1 MAQAAVLDVFRGE
14 AEQLTRTLTG
24 LSESDWDRP
33 TACTPWR
40 VRDLLAHL
48 RVVIAWLPGM
58 LAAEPPP
65 RAEVDATAYYR
76 PDERFA
82 PDTNTTRI
90 GLAQEHAA
98 TLGSG
103 DVLLGDF
110 TATWQQVDKLCRAEP
125 HDRVVRTRHGD
136 PMLLTEF
143 LRTRV
148 VEVAV
153 HGLDLAAALDRPPWL
168 TAPAA
173 ELVEDLLG
181 GTTARSALGWD
192 RLTFLLKATGRTP
205 ITPAETE
212 RINHLGIHWLTL
224 G

>member
-1 MAQAAVLDVFRGE
+1 MAEDPVLDVLRGE
-14 AEQLTRTLTG
+14 AEQLTRALTG
-24 LSESDWDRP
+24 LSEQDWDRP

-40 VRDLLAHL
+40 VRDLLAHI

-58 LAAEPPP
+58 LIAQPPA
-65 RAEVDATAYYR
+65 RAKVDARAYYR

-90 GLAQEHAA
+90 RLAREHTAA
-98 TLGSG
+98 HDTGAAL
-103 DVLLGDF
+103 VEDF
-110 TATWQQVDKLCRAEP
+110 RINWQQVDKLCRAEP
-125 HDRVVRTRHGD
+125 PDRVVRTRHGD

-153 HGLDLAAALDRPPWL
+153 HGLDLAAALDRRPWL

-181 GTTARSALGWD
+181 GSTARRALGWD

-212 RINHLGIHWLTL
+212 QINHLGIQWLTL